1 MAYVTVQVRD
11 AIAFVTIDN
20 PPVNAIGQAVRVGLM
35 EAAEAV
41 AGMPGVRA
49 VVLSGAGKSFVS
61 GSDIRELGRQTEP
74 FLPEVLLSIEASRV
88 PWVAA
93 LKGVTLGGG
102 LELAMACHARVAE
115 AGTRLGLP
123 EVTLGIIP
131 GAGGTVRLPRLVPLK
146 DALAL
151 VTTGKP
157 IDAAHARE
165 IGLVDRICEG
175 DPLDAAQALARD
187 LAEAGTLRRLAD
199 EPVREG
205 AIDWAGERARLA
217 SRSRGQASPLEA
229 LDALM
234 ESAALSFAEALKRER
249 ARFLRLA
256 GGAEAKALR
265 HVFFSEREAGRTL
278 RETGGEPVDLSHVG
292 VVGGGTMGAGI
303 ATALLLS
310 GSSVC
315 LVERDEG
322 AAAEQARARVA
333 QAIEASAARGIL
345 TAQAGEAALARLDA
359 TSEFSKLA
367 SAALVIEAVFET
379 MEVKR
384 EVFERLDAI
393 MPASV
398 VLATNTSYLDVDALA
413 AGTRDPS
420 RVLGLHFFSPAHVM
434 KLLEVV
440 RGHATSPAALATG
453 GALAKRLRKIA
464 VVAGVCDGFIGN
476 RIMAAYRRDCEAMLL
491 EGASPSGIDAA
502 MRDFGFA
509 MGLFEVQDMS
519 GLDIAW
525 ARRKAKRAADPG
537 VPSEAPVSDRL
548 CEAGRLG
555 RKAGRGWYDYA
566 TGRAVED
573 PEVARAIEEESAKAG
588 IRRRAFTSEE
598 IMARILATMQAEGRA
613 LLDEGIA
620 ESAGDIDVVM
630 IAGYGFPRH
639 RGGPMHLMAEAR
651 VPELA

>member
-20 PPVNAIGQAVRVGLM
+20 PPVNAIGQAVRAGLM

-41 AGMPGVRA
+41 AGMGEVRA
-49 VVLSGAGKSFVS
+49 VVVSGAGKSFVS

-74 FLPEVLLSIEASRV
+74 FLPEVLLRIEASRV

-157 IDAAHARE
+157 IDAAHALE

-234 ESAALSFAEALKRER
+234 GSAALPFAEALKRER

-256 GGAEAKALR
+256 GGAEARALR

-278 RETGGEPVDLSHVG
+278 RETGGAPVDLGHVG

-315 LVERDEG
+315 LVERDE

-333 QAIEASAARGIL
+333 EALEASAARGIL
-345 TAQAGEAALARLDA
+345 DLEAKAAALARLDV
-359 TSEFSKLA
+359 TSEFAKLA

-379 MEVKR
+379 MEVKHK
-384 EVFERLDAI
+384 VFERLDAV
-393 MPASV
+393 MPASAI
-398 VLATNTSYLDVDALA
+398 LATNTSYLDVDALA
-413 AGTRDPS
+413 AATRDPS

-440 RGHATSPAALATG
+440 RGRATSPAALATG
-453 GALAKRLRKIA
+453 GALAKRLRKTA

-476 RIMAAYRRDCEAMLL
+476 RIMATYRCDCEAMLL

-502 MRDFGFA
+502 MREFGFA

-537 VPSEAPVSDRL
+537 APGEAPVSDRL

-566 TGRAVED
+566 TGRPAED

-598 IMARILATMQAEGRA
+598 IMARILATMQAEGQA
-613 LLDEGIA
+613 LLGEGIA

-630 IAGYGFPRH
+630 IAGYGFPRF
-639 RGGPMHLMAEAR
+639 RGGPMHLMAAAR
-651 VPELA
+651 VPEPA